1 MSTHGSNVATYIASR
16 IEASGQ
22 LQKDIAEKVGFER
35 PNMITM
41 VKQGRSR
48 LPIDKIGPMAQALEI
63 DPLALFSMCMHEYYP
78 NTWKA
83 IAPCLESAMTASER
97 PRRSGEEVLP

>member
-48 LPIDKIGPMAQALEI
+48 LPIDKIGSMARALGI
-63 DPLALFSMCMHEYYP
+63 DPIALFSMCMEEYYP

-83 IAPCLESAMTASER
+83 IAPCLESAMTASKR
-97 PRRSGEEVLP
+97 PRRSSEEVLP